1 LQEPGKAYTGNLY
14 YLFLGRFKG
23 RFTFDVHRMVVDDK
37 YHQGD
42 MGYFTNNNYVTHG
55 FYTGY
60 KWVKPKSFY
69 NNIYVNLNGNY
80 TQLYKPRRYQD
91 FRINGNVNG
100 QMKNLW
106 QVGINGDLRTAS
118 NDFYEARLPNRVVKR
133 PASWMKGFWINTN
146 QSKKYTLSI
155 EFYHRQSKKYNTQMF
170 EVFLNNNYRFND
182 KLSVGLSN
190 FLGFYNRDYG
200 FAYVSNNTDSVITG
214 LRNRRTAENVL
225 NVKYSFNNRMGL
237 TFRLRHYWSKV
248 DYTRLFNLLE
258 DGNVEDL
265 ISSNRNPDI
274 NLNLFNIDM
283 NFSWQFA
290 PGSFIN
296 LNWKSFS
303 GLEDQFVNEKYY
315 SNLRKTFDYPQAANF
330 SVKVIYYLDY
340 LQLKKKDKST
350 KGN

>member
-1 LQEPGKAYTGNLY
+1 
-14 YLFLGRFKG
+14 
-23 RFTFDVHRMVVDDK
+23 
-37 YHQGD
+37 
-42 MGYFTNNNYVTHG
+42 
-55 FYTGY
+55 
-60 KWVKPKSFY
+60 
-69 NNIYVNLNGNY
+69 
-80 TQLYKPRRYQD
+80 
-91 FRINGNVNG
+91 
-100 QMKNLW
+100 
-106 QVGINGDLRTAS
+106 
-118 NDFYEARLPNRVVKR
+118 
-133 PASWMKGFWINTN
+133 
-146 QSKKYTLSI
+146 
-155 EFYHRQSKKYNTQMF
+155 MF
-170 EVFLNNNYRFND
+170 EVFLNNDYRFND
-182 KLSVGLSN
+182 RLSVGLSN

-200 FAYVSNNTDSVITG
+200 FAYVSNNADSVITG

-248 DYTRLFNLLE
+248 DYTKLFNLME

-265 ISSNRNPDI
+265 VSSNRNPDI

-340 LQLKKKDKST
+340 LQLKKKDKPT